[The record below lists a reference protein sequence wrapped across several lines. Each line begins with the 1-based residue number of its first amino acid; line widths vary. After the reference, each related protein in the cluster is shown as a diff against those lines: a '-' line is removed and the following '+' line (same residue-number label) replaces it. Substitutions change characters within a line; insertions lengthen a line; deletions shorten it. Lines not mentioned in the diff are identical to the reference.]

1 MHGHMIMSA
10 LKAGSDPGFS
20 KGVLSRHSGRA
31 RRHILL
37 QTFAVVY
44 VGIVARMFSVMR
56 LLDAFKLKLKKK
68 S

>member
-10 LKAGSDPGFS
+10 LKAGFS

-44 VGIVARMFSVMR
+44 VGIVASIFSVMR

-68 S
+68 VSTF